1 MYQAVYYDYF
11 KKHIYLRDDQHSDWI
26 VEEFNHYAYKPNVN
40 GKYKDLFGT
49 NYKKVG
55 SNNYKKGDLTVLEQD
70 VSPVLRTLVDRYL
83 ADDSLPTF
91 NKLGY
96 IDIETQMLSALNR
109 DTIKLAEAKITS
121 LAIIDDTTKIKYV
134 LIVDTKGTIKE
145 IDTPNKKIIPFRSET
160 FLIKYFLQLWEE
172 CDFINVATW
181 NGDFFDIPYLYY
193 RISKV
198 LSKKEANKLSPIGKV
213 EEQEWNDNQM
223 IKIGGINSLDY
234 MRLYKKFIPKGLA
247 GGFSLNNVSNYELG
261 HGKIKYSG
269 NLDTLFST
277 DIEKFIDYN
286 LNDVELL
293 VELESKLSFIT
304 LAQSICHICKCEYEK
319 IYFSSIL
326 LEGVIL
332 AHLTK
337 QGIVSPNKPTTVD
350 PSLKKT
356 FEDDLVDIDDDTDE
370 EDIIVVKGKK
380 KKTKFKGAYVMNPI
394 IGLHGYVF
402 DNDFSSLYPSIL
414 QSGNMSIET
423 MIGRILDTNVSNEK
437 SLGAD
442 YLTLDRL
449 ESYGDTVTLELLDKS
464 LSQIDTKEF
473 IQYMRDNEF
482 SISANGI
489 IFNNHKKSFI
499 SEVLDIWMDIRKLNK
514 NLMLD
519 CRKSGDYKKASYYDL
534 VQSVYKILANSLYG
548 VLALPSFR
556 YTDPYRYLASATT
569 ANGQNIIKN
578 TINLVNNKFNNEL
591 KLTTPYDFVIAS
603 DTDSVYVRTFKVAQH
618 RLGVSEEI
626 DDVMIPFTEDLS
638 DEVSNDINIFF
649 DKYSVTAFN
658 MKSHKLGVKPEYII
672 KKAYWQ
678 KKKRYCVYLVRKERT
693 PIKEGSEFDFKGLDI
708 LKSNFPKKFK
718 EFSKQIYIDI
728 LMGAKKS
735 EIDGKILDFKDYI
748 VDCDIHEI
756 ALPITVKQM
765 LTKYIASPPNR
776 GQIFSKT
783 MKGALSQ
790 FKASIFYNDLIK
802 FYKLDNKFSQINL
815 GEAITYCYLK
825 DNPYKI
831 ESLAF
836 KAREDT
842 PEQIMQIIDKFADKN
857 KNFSNQLLKKLQT
870 LYDSLDW
877 GVVNLNRTKLTYFS
891 KFLKQ

>member
-1 MYQAVYYDYF
+1 MYQSVYYDYF
-11 KKHIYLRDDQHSDWI
+11 QKLIYLRDDQYDDWQ
-26 VEEFNHYAYKPNVN
+26 VEDFKSYAYKPDVN
-40 GKYKDLFGT
+40 GKYKDLFGKS
-49 NYKKVG
+49 YKKVG
-55 SNNYKKGDLTVLEQD
+55 ANNYKKGDLTILEQD
-70 VSPVLRTLVDRYL
+70 VSPILRTLVDKYL
-83 ADDSLPTF
+83 HDDSMPTF
-91 NKLGY
+91 SKIGY
-96 IDIETQMLSALNR
+96 LDIETEILSALNR
-109 DTIKLAEAKITS
+109 ETIAIADAKVTS
-121 LAIIDDTTKIKYV
+121 LALIDGTTKIKYI
-134 LIVDTKGTIKE
+134 LIVDKDELIKP
-145 IDTPNKKIIPFRSET
+145 IDTDSKKILT
-160 FLIKYFLQLWEE
+160 FKTEKFLLKYFLQLWNE
-172 CDFINVATW
+172 CDFINVVTW

-193 RISKV
+193 RISRV
-198 LSKKEANKLSPIGKV
+198 LSKKDAHRLSPIGKV
-213 EEQEWNDNQM
+213 DVQDWNDNQM

-261 HGKIKYSG
+261 HGKIHYTG
-269 NLDTLFST
+269 NLDTLFRT

-293 VELESKLSFIT
+293 VELEEKLCFIQ
-304 LAQSICHICKCEYEK
+304 LAQSICHICKCTYEN
-319 IYFSSIL
+319 IYFSSVL

-332 AHLTK
+332 THLTR

-350 PSLKKT
+350 PSLKKK
-356 FEDDLVDIDDDTDE
+356 FEDDLLDVDEDDDED
-370 EDIIVVKGKK
+370 DIIVVKGKK

-423 MIGRILDTNVSNEK
+423 MIGRVVDTTVSFEK

-449 ESYGDTVTLELLDKS
+449 PSYGKYVTLELPDKS
-464 LSQIDTKEF
+464 LVEIEVNEF
-473 IQYMRDNEF
+473 IKYMRDNDF

-489 IFNNHKKSFI
+489 IFTNEKVSFI
-499 SEVLDIWMDIRKLNK
+499 SEVLQIWMDVRKLNK
-514 NLMLD
+514 DLMLK
-519 CRKSGDYKKASYYDL
+519 CRENEDFKKATYYDL
-534 VQSVYKILANSLYG
+534 IQSVYKILANSLYG

-556 YTDPYRYLASATT
+556 YTDPNRYLASATT
-569 ANGQNIIKN
+569 ANGQNVIKN
-578 TINLVNNKFNNEL
+578 TINLVNNKFTKEL
-591 KLTTPYDFVIAS
+591 GLKEHYDFVIAS

-618 RLGVSEEI
+618 RLGITEET
-626 DDVMIPFTEDLS
+626 DDIMIPFTEDLS
-638 DEVSNDINIFF
+638 DEVSNDINKFF
-649 DKYSVTAFN
+649 DEYSKTAFN

-693 PIKEGSEFDFKGLDI
+693 PIKKGSEFDFKGLDI

-728 LMGAKKS
+728 LEGATKVQ
-735 EIDGKILDFKDYI
+735 IDAKILDFKDYI
-748 VDCDIHEI
+748 VDCNIHEI

-783 MKGALSQ
+783 TKGALSQ
-790 FKASIFYNDLIK
+790 FKASIYYNDLIK
-802 FYKLDNKFSQINL
+802 FYKLDNKYSQINL

-836 KAREDT
+836 KSDEET
-842 PEQIMQIIDKFADKN
+842 PDQIKQIVATFADKN
-857 KNFSNQLLKKLQT
+857 KNFTNQLLKKLQV

-877 GVVNLNRTKLTYFS
+877 GHVELNRDKGKYFD
-891 KFLKQ
+891 KFMKK